1 MSYRP
6 DRLAHELKN
15 MISEIIARELHDPR
29 VGFATVTEVKV
40 SRDLRH
46 VRVYVSVFDEATEKK
61 RETVAALNH
70 AAGFMR
76 REVFSQLRLRRS
88 PEIVFTL
95 DESVERGDR
104 MSRLLDE
111 ISRELPP
118 QPAAEAATADATP
131 DADAVN
137 LNLSR
142 PRSDTNEY
150 PAVPPDPPSAA
161 GGCG

>member
-6 DRLAHELKN
+6 DRLAQELKN

-46 VRVYVSVFDEATEKK
+46 VRVYVSVFDEAAEKK

-70 AAGFMR
+70 AAGFIR
-76 REVFSQLRLRRS
+76 REVFSQLRLRHS
-88 PEIVFTL
+88 PEIVFSL

-118 QPAAEAATADATP
+118 QPAAESNTVGATP

-142 PRSDTNEY
+142 PQSDTN
-150 PAVPPDPPSAA
+150 DRPS
-161 GGCG
+161 